1 MRNRFIIPT
10 MTLLACL
17 AAACSGGGVHTEELY
32 SQFVHM
38 PDSGWRHTVPCY
50 FKPCIEG
57 DDMEITLAIMHEN
70 EYELGK
76 ATMTID
82 VINADSLSLRRQ
94 VTVPLVDSNGNWT
107 SDGFGSL
114 YQCKTS
120 VVDGVRLDSTSVV
133 LVWQTTGRDTLRH
146 ISGIGI
152 GIIQHK

>member
-1 MRNRFIIPT
+1 
-10 MTLLACL
+10 
-17 AAACSGGGVHTEELY
+17 
-32 SQFVHM
+32 
-38 PDSGWRHTVPCY
+38 
-50 FKPCIEG
+50 
-57 DDMEITLAIMHEN
+57 MEITLAIMHEN

>member
-1 MRNRFIIPT
+1 

-32 SQFVHM
+32 SQFVHL

-114 YQCKTS
+114 YQCQMP
-120 VVDGVRLDSTSVV
+120 VADGVRLDSASVI
-133 LVWQTTGRDTLRH
+133 LVWQSMPCDTLYH
-146 ISGIGI
+146 ISEVGIDVTRN
-152 GIIQHK
+152 K